1 MRVMT
6 DPAFCKTRLS
16 WETVGNMCPVKSPFP
31 VKIKDLAKQT
41 NICPVKSTFQVKI
54 KDLAKQTNM
63 CPLKSAF
70 QVKIKDLVKETKCK
84 DWQVA
89 LTLELVAL
97 GVVLL
102 VTYLVIL
109 PLRLSVVAFTTINTT
124 NIIVIFRLP
133 PTWL

>member
-1 MRVMT
+1 MRVMA

-16 WETVGNMCPVKSPFP
+16 WETVGKMCPAKSTFQ

-41 NICPVKSTFQVKI
+41 NICPVKNAFPVKI
-54 KDLAKQTNM
+54 KDLARQR
-63 CPLKSAF
+63 
-70 QVKIKDLVKETKCK
+70 KCK

-89 LTLELVAL
+89 LTLELVVL

-109 PLRLSVVAFTTINTT
+109 PPRLLPIQL
-124 NIIVIFRLP
+124 FRPSL
-133 PTWL
+133 